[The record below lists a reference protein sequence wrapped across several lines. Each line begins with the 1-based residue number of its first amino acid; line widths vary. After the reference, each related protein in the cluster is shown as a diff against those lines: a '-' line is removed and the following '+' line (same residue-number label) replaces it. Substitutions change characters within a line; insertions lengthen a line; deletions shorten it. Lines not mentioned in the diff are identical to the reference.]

1 MNMINEKGK
10 LINFITFPKE
20 IIDSYYQDGKITIK
34 GVLIM
39 LWLYKLVNPVNYFA
53 IVSYEQLEKELGGFV
68 TRDYL
73 RKIFS
78 KLKSLD
84 LIYYKDNKGS
94 KKPMKVWVYEYVRKG
109 SVIISIEEIK
119 KLQNKRQDREQLLS
133 TFHKS
138 EVKKSHMDTSQ
149 NQSSQDASI
158 TSPYTDTYTET
169 KIDIYTD
176 NQLNNKLDKYN
187 SSSSSTP
194 IGSVIASK
202 KKIAKDFTTHRC
214 KDGTEAR
221 MTYGKWVDRR
231 TQVELGYDPYL
242 KELKE
247 VFSWDEYSA
256 P

>member
-1 MNMINEKGK
+1 MINEKGK

-34 GVLIM
+34 GVLVM
-39 LWLYKLVNPVNYFA
+39 LWLYKLINPVNYFA

-119 KLQNKRQDREQLLS
+119 KLQNKPQDREQLLS

-138 EVKKSHMDTSQ
+138 EVKKGHIDTSQ

-158 TSPYTDTYTET
+158 TSSYTDTEIET
-169 KIDIYTD
+169 KTDIYTD
-176 NQLNNKLDKYN
+176 KQFNNKLN
-187 SSSSSTP
+187 ESNPSSGLTP
-194 IGSVIASK
+194 IGNVIARN
-202 KKIAKDFTTHRC
+202 KKIAKDYTTHRC
-214 KDGTEAR
+214 KDGTEAF
-221 MTYGKWVDRR
+221 MKFGKWVKKGTDIK
-231 TQVELGYDPYL
+231 LGYDPYL

-247 VFSWDEYSA
+247 VFDWDEYLVS
-256 P
+256 